1 MAMGSMSPG
10 LAADLRDR
18 LGLRRGVETG
28 TYEGRSARV
37 LGQTFAEVVTIE
49 LSEKLVHRA
58 RETLADA
65 PHVHVLQGDSRERLR
80 ELVDPDVPTLWYLD
94 GHWSGGFT
102 AGESAECPVLE
113 EIASLAGAGP
123 LDCVVIDDARVFAG
137 PPPPPCEPAQWPTLI
152 EVLDALRSVRGSV
165 HVTVFDDQIVAVPL
179 EGKGVADRHAQDWAV
194 RFIEEQAPR
203 RMTLRESIGALLGRG

>member
-1 MAMGSMSPG
+1 MRTPRHGGRSSIARVLAMGSMSPT

-37 LGQTFAEVVTIE
+37 LGQTFVEVITIE
-49 LSEKLVHRA
+49 LSQDLAERA

-65 PHVHVLQGDSRERLR
+65 PHVHILQGDSRERLR

-102 AGESAECPVLE
+102 AGDSAECPVLE
-113 EIASLAGAGP
+113 EIAS
-123 LDCVVIDDARVFAG
+123 
-137 PPPPPCEPAQWPTLI
+137 
-152 EVLDALRSVRGSV
+152 
-165 HVTVFDDQIVAVPL
+165 
-179 EGKGVADRHAQDWAV
+179 
-194 RFIEEQAPR
+194 
-203 RMTLRESIGALLGRG
+203 